1 MSRDSWILC
10 LLYHKSLHL
19 FRYGFVEF
27 DDPRDADDAVCDL
40 NGKDLCGK
48 RVIVEHTIGQRRDG
62 GSRSGRSKILI
73 YSLLHNTIHQ
83 ILFLFHRNIF
93 FFG

>member
-1 MSRDSWILC
+1 M
-10 LLYHKSLHL
+10 
-19 FRYGFVEF
+19 EF

-62 GSRSGRSKILI
+62 GSRSGRSKIHI
-73 YSLLHNTIHQ
+73 LHALPQYHIPTTTYVS
-83 ILFLFHRNIF
+83 
-93 FFG
+93 